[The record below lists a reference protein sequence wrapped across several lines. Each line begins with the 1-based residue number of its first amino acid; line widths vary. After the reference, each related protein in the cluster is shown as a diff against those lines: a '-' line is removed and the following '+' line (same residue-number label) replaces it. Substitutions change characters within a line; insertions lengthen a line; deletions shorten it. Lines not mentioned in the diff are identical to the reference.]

1 MSEWLQC
8 IGCGRRFGTSEVRYT
23 CDCGELLSVERDVM
37 PRRETFDARLS
48 SRRTIDKSGVWRFRE
63 AVLEIDENEIVT
75 HPEGATRMYKRELD
89 SNRQPTTGNRLTL
102 LFKHEGENPTGSFK
116 DRGMTVAMTQAK
128 RLGARAVACAS
139 TGNTSASLAAYAAQA
154 GLRAIVFIPSGK
166 VSTGKLAQTLAYGA
180 TVLAIRG
187 DFDAAMQLVREAS
200 DRLGIYLVN
209 SINPFRIEGQKTI
222 VWELLQDLDWNA
234 PDWIVVPAGNLGNT
248 SAFGKALREAFDA
261 GWIATMPRLASIQAS
276 GANPFYRSY
285 RDGFTERHRIAAETI
300 ASAIRIGDPVS
311 HAKAVTAIQL
321 TNGIVEQVTD
331 EELMQ
336 AKREID
342 EIGIGCE
349 PASAT
354 TLAGVKKL
362 HAAGVMK
369 EGERVV
375 CVLTGH
381 LLKDTDAILR
391 NVPAERTIEIDATIE
406 AVERAI
412 SC

>member
-8 IGCGRRFGTSEVRYT
+8 IGCGRRFDTSEVRYT
-23 CDCGELLSVERDVM
+23 CGCGELLSVERDVM
-37 PRRETFDARLS
+37 PRREIFDARLS

-63 AVLEIDENEIVT
+63 GVLEIDENEIIT
-75 HPEGATRMYKRELD
+75 HPEGATRMYERTWD
-89 SNRQPTTGNRLTL
+89 DNRQPTTDNRLTI

-154 GLRAIVFIPSGK
+154 GLRAIVFIPAGK

-180 TVLAIRG
+180 TVLAVRG
-187 DFDAAMQLVREAS
+187 DFDAAMQLVRQAS

-222 VWELLQDLDWNA
+222 VWELLQDLEWNA

-276 GANPFYRSY
+276 GANPFYRSF
-285 RDGFTERHRIAAETI
+285 REGFAERHRITAETI

-321 TNGIVEQVTD
+321 TNGIVEEVTD

-342 EIGIGCE
+342 EMGIGCE

-362 HAAGVMK
+362 HAAGVMR
-369 EGERVV
+369 EGERIV

-391 NVPAERTIEIDATIE
+391 NVPPERTIEIDATID
-406 AVERAI
+406 AVERALK
-412 SC
+412 

>member
-8 IGCGRRFGTSEVRYT
+8 IGCGRRFDTSEVRYT

-48 SRRTIDKSGVWRFRE
+48 SRSTIDKSGVWRFRE
-63 AVLEIDENEIVT
+63 AVLVADESEIVT
-75 HPEGATRMYKRELD
+75 HPEGATRMYERELD
-89 SNRQPTTGNRLTL
+89 STRHPTTDNRLTI

-180 TVLAIRG
+180 TVLAVRG
-187 DFDAAMQLVREAS
+187 DFDAAMQLVRQAS

-285 RDGFTERHRIAAETI
+285 RDDFTERHRIAAETI

-321 TNGIVEQVTD
+321 TNGIVEEVTD

-336 AKREID
+336 AKRAID
-342 EIGIGCE
+342 EMGIGCE

-362 HAAGVMK
+362 HAAGVIK